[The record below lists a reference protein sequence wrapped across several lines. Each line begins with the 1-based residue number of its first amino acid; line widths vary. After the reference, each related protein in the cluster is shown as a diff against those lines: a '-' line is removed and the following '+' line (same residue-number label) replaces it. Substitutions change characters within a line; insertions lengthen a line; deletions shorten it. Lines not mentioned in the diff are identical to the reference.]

1 MVATPTM
8 GSGGIGL
15 DMKKTTSVRADART
29 IIGLLAKNEAALGQ
43 LYQAYAVALPAMK
56 DLWVKL
62 TVDEQ
67 HHAQWLEALALQAA
81 VADPPVPCCW
91 PRQAAVESSLEYINR
106 ETLRARQ
113 PGLTAVAALSIA
125 KDLEDALLEKQFFR
139 AAEGV
144 SPNVKAVFGRLI
156 AATEKHRQVVLDALA
171 KAKASLPEAV

>member
-1 MVATPTM
+1 M
-8 GSGGIGL
+8 GDSIKP
-15 DMKKTTSVRADART
+15 MP
-29 IIGLLAKNEAALGQ
+29 
-43 LYQAYAVALPAMK
+43 VALPAMM

-62 TVDEQ
+62 AVDEQ
-67 HHAQWLEALALQAA
+67 HHAQWLETLALQAA
-81 VADPPVPCCW
+81 VADPPVPCSW
-91 PRQAAVESSLEYINR
+91 PRQAAVESSLEYISR

-125 KDLEDALLEKQFFR
+125 RDLEDALLEKQFFR

-156 AATEKHRQVVLDALA
+156 AATEKHRQVVLEALD